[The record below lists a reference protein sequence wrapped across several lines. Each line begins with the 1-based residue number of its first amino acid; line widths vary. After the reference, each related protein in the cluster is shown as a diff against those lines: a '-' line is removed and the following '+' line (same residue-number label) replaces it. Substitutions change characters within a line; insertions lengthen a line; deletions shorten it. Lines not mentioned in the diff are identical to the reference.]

1 MLENLRQIIDE
12 DNRIENINELMVEAT
27 DSAIMDIFIDED
39 GEAEI
44 PESELNKILSKIPE
58 YNQEEELNKK
68 LKRITESYIPD
79 YDELNT
85 LEEDIGKNILNLI
98 DKYNRIMDDIR
109 ASNAK
114 SAALGVGIV
123 AAQYTL
129 AAGIPGL
136 IIGTTIAAPG
146 AAMGSIVGSK
156 LSNILPKQITKIY
169 TKGKPITKDL
179 ILGLLDACQTKKDL
193 TKFTLWLSVVY
204 KSLANVSKN
213 SPEVQEDL
221 NGFRDWI
228 RYDIKHKAL
237 PAKRDV
243 ILAMQKA
250 VKESYDTVDDYDYDY
265 KNMSYDEFCETM
277 NNEVEE
283 YQNALEEN
291 IDDMDFSD
299 DILEESKESREA
311 KFDARMEKIYR
322 KQASTIT
329 DMQELEVTLRKN
341 KALYKQITSAI
352 KTKEAKIDDSTIK
365 RLLGEF
371 KDRILFMR
379 FDPLNPGE
387 NTPLSILKRN
397 LRNNKICEKVLKERI
412 RELKKSNKKA
422 TKESMS
428 FYETAQSIVDDIF

>member
-85 LEEDIGKNILNLI
+85 LEEDVGKTILNLL
-98 DKYNRIMDDIR
+98 DKYNRIMDDIT

-114 SAALGVGIV
+114 SAALGVGII

-136 IIGTTIAAPG
+136 IIGTTVAAPA
-146 AAMGSIVGSK
+146 AAMSGIVGAK

-169 TKGKPITKDL
+169 TKGDPITKDL

-193 TKFTLWLSVVY
+193 TKFTIWLSIVY

-213 SPEVQEDL
+213 SPEVQKDL

-228 RYDIKHKAL
+228 KNDIKHKAL

-243 ILAMQKA
+243 ILATQKA
-250 VKESYDTVDDYDYDY
+250 VKESYDTFDDYDYN
-265 KNMSYDEFCETM
+265 NMTYDEFCETM
-277 NNEVEE
+277 NNEVED
-283 YQNALEEN
+283 YQNTLEEN

-352 KTKEAKIDDSTIK
+352 KTKESKLDDSKIK

-371 KDRILFMR
+371 KDRVLFMR
-379 FDPLNPGE
+379 FDPFNPGE

-428 FYETAQSIVDDIF
+428 LYETAQSIVDDIF

>member
-85 LEEDIGKNILNLI
+85 LEENI
-98 DKYNRIMDDIR
+98 Y
-109 ASNAK
+109 
-114 SAALGVGIV
+114 
-123 AAQYTL
+123 
-129 AAGIPGL
+129 
-136 IIGTTIAAPG
+136 
-146 AAMGSIVGSK
+146 
-156 LSNILPKQITKIY
+156 
-169 TKGKPITKDL
+169 
-179 ILGLLDACQTKKDL
+179 
-193 TKFTLWLSVVY
+193 
-204 KSLANVSKN
+204 
-213 SPEVQEDL
+213 
-221 NGFRDWI
+221 
-228 RYDIKHKAL
+228 
-237 PAKRDV
+237 
-243 ILAMQKA
+243 
-250 VKESYDTVDDYDYDY
+250 
-265 KNMSYDEFCETM
+265 
-277 NNEVEE
+277 
-283 YQNALEEN
+283 
-291 IDDMDFSD
+291 DMDFSD

-311 KFDARMEKIYR
+311 KFDAKMEKIYR

-329 DMQELEVTLRKN
+329 DIQELEVMLRKN

-352 KTKEAKIDDSTIK
+352 NTKESKLDDSKIK
-365 RLLGEF
+365 KLLGEF
-371 KDRILFMR
+371 KDRVLFMR
-379 FDPLNPGE
+379 FDPFNPGE

-428 FYETAQSIVDDIF
+428 LYETAQNIVDDIF

>member
-85 LEEDIGKNILNLI
+85 LEEGIGKNILNLL

-114 SAALGVGIV
+114 SAALGVGMV

-136 IIGTTIAAPG
+136 IIGTPIAAPG
-146 AAMGSIVGSK
+146 AAMGAIVGSK
-156 LSNILPKQITKIY
+156 LSNILPKHITKIY

-243 ILAMQKA
+243 ILATQKV
-250 VKESYDTVDDYDYDY
+250 VKESYDTVDDCDYE
-265 KNMSYDEFCETM
+265 NMTYDEFCETM

-283 YQNALEEN
+283 YQNTLEEN
-291 IDDMDFSD
+291 MDEMDFSD
-299 DILEESKESREA
+299 DILEESKESRDA
-311 KFDARMEKIYR
+311 KFDAKMEKMYR
-322 KQASTIT
+322 KQANNFT
-329 DMQELEVTLRKN
+329 DIQELEVVLRKN
-341 KALYKQITSAI
+341 KELYKQITSAI
-352 KTKEAKIDDSTIK
+352 NNKESKLDDSTIK

-371 KDRILFMR
+371 KDRVLFMR
-379 FDPLNPGE
+379 CDPNSPDE
-387 NTPLSILKRN
+387 KTPLSILKRN

-428 FYETAQSIVDDIF
+428 LYETAQSIIDDIF

>member
-85 LEEDIGKNILNLI
+85 LEEGIGKNILNLL

-114 SAALGVGIV
+114 SAALGVGMV

-136 IIGTTIAAPG
+136 IIGTPIAAPG
-146 AAMGSIVGSK
+146 AAMGAIVGSK
-156 LSNILPKQITKIY
+156 LSNILPKHITKIY

-243 ILAMQKA
+243 ILATQKA
-250 VKESYDTVDDYDYDY
+250 VKESYDTVDDCDYE
-265 KNMSYDEFCETM
+265 NMTYDEFCETM

-283 YQNALEEN
+283 YQNTLEEN
-291 IDDMDFSD
+291 MDDMDFSD
-299 DILEESKESREA
+299 DILEESKESRDA
-311 KFDARMEKIYR
+311 KFDAKMEKIYR
-322 KQASTIT
+322 KQASNIT

-371 KDRILFMR
+371 KDRVLFMR
-379 FDPLNPGE
+379 FDPFNPGE

-428 FYETAQSIVDDIF
+428 LYETAQSIVDDIF